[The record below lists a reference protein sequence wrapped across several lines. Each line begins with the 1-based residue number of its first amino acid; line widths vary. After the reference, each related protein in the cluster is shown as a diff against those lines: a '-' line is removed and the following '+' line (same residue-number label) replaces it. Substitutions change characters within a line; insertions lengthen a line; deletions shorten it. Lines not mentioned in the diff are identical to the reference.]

1 MFNIGDIVYISEYA
15 NANQLDHSQA
25 IHPGDG
31 PFTIVRYN
39 EVAGNDDYVLNVY
52 LQEVGWWVNEG
63 ALTLEPALEPDKKN
77 PKSKLER
84 KIALIYKRYEER
96 NM

>member
-1 MFNIGDIVYISEYA
+1 MFNVGDIVYISEYA
-15 NANQLDHSQA
+15 NPTQLDHSKTLR
-25 IHPGDG
+25 PGDG
-31 PFTIVRYN
+31 PFTIIRYN
-39 EVAGNDDYVLNVY
+39 EVVDNSDDVLNVY
-52 LQEVGWWVNEG
+52 LKEAGWWVNEG
-63 ALTLEPALEPDKKN
+63 ALILEADNKN

>member
-1 MFNIGDIVYISEYA
+1 MFNIGDIVYISKYA
-15 NANQLDHSQA
+15 NPIQLDNSSTLK
-25 IHPGDG
+25 PGDG
-31 PFTIVRYN
+31 PFTIIRYN
-39 EVAGNDDYVLNVY
+39 EVADNIDYVLNVY

-63 ALTLEPALEPDKKN
+63 ALTLEADEKKH
-77 PKSKLER
+77 KSKLER

>member
-1 MFNIGDIVYISEYA
+1 MFNIGGIVYIAADA
-15 NANQLDHSQA
+15 NAIQLDHSQA

-31 PFTIVRYN
+31 SFTIVRYT
-39 EVAGNDDYVLNVY
+39 EVEDNDDYVLNVY
-52 LQEVGWWVNEG
+52 LKEVGWWVNEG
-63 ALTLEPALEPDKKN
+63 ALTLEAERKN

>member
-1 MFNIGDIVYISEYA
+1 MFNVGDIVYISEDA
-15 NANQLDHSQA
+15 NPTQLDYSKTLR
-25 IHPGDG
+25 PGDG
-31 PFTIVRYN
+31 PFTIIRYI
-39 EVAGNDDYVLNVY
+39 EVADDTDYVLNVY
-52 LQEVGWWVNEG
+52 LEEAGWWVNEG
-63 ALTLEPALEPDKKN
+63 ALILEADKKN

>member
-15 NANQLDHSQA
+15 NPTQLGYSKTL
-25 IHPGDG
+25 HPGDG
-31 PFTIVRYN
+31 PFTIFHMV
-39 EVAGNDDYVLNVY
+39 VANSDDVLNV
-52 LQEVGWWVNEG
+52 LLGEVNWWVNEG
-63 ALTLEPALEPDKKN
+63 ALTLEADKKN

>member
-1 MFNIGDIVYISEYA
+1 MFNVGDIVYISKYA
-15 NANQLDHSQA
+15 NSIQLDNSSA
-25 IHPGDG
+25 LKPGDG
-31 PFTIVRYN
+31 PFTILYYN
-39 EVAGNDDYVLNVY
+39 KVVDNSDDVLNVY
-52 LQEVGWWVNEG
+52 LKEAGWWVNEG
-63 ALTLEPALEPDKKN
+63 ALILEADKKN

>member
-1 MFNIGDIVYISEYA
+1 MFNVGDIVYISKYA
-15 NANQLDHSQA
+15 NSIQLDNSSTLK
-25 IHPGDG
+25 PGDG
-31 PFTIVRYN
+31 PFTIVHYHKVVDSN
-39 EVAGNDDYVLNVY
+39 DYVLNVY
-52 LQEVGWWVNEG
+52 LEEVTWWVNEG
-63 ALTLEPALEPDKKN
+63 ALTLEADKKN

>member
-1 MFNIGDIVYISEYA
+1 MFNVGDIVYISKYA
-15 NANQLDHSQA
+15 NANQLDHSKV

-31 PFTIVRYN
+31 PFTIARYN
-39 EVAGNDDYVLNVY
+39 VADNRDYVLNVY
-52 LQEVGWWVNEG
+52 LQEVDWWVNEG
-63 ALTLEPALEPDKKN
+63 ALTLETDKKN
-77 PKSKLER
+77 HKSKLER

>member
-15 NANQLDHSQA
+15 NANQLDHSSTLK
-25 IHPGDG
+25 PGDG
-31 PFTIVRYN
+31 PFTIIRYS
-39 EVAGNDDYVLNVY
+39 EVADNNDYVLNVY
-52 LQEVGWWVNEG
+52 LEEVTWWVNEG
-63 ALTLEPALEPDKKN
+63 ALILEADKKN

>member
-15 NANQLDHSQA
+15 NPTQLDHSRA

-31 PFTIVRYN
+31 PFTIIHYN
-39 EVAGNDDYVLNVY
+39 EVVDNIDYVLNVY
-52 LQEVGWWVNEG
+52 LKEAGWWVNEG
-63 ALTLEPALEPDKKN
+63 ALTLEADKKK

>member
-1 MFNIGDIVYISEYA
+1 MFNVGDIVYISKDA
-15 NANQLDHSQA
+15 TPTQLDHSPT

-31 PFTIVRYN
+31 PFTIIRYSVLA
-39 EVAGNDDYVLNVY
+39 EDNDYILNVY
-52 LQEVGWWVNEG
+52 LKETGWWVNEG
-63 ALTLEPALEPDKKN
+63 ALTLEADKKN

>member
-1 MFNIGDIVYISEYA
+1 MFNIGDIVYISKYA
-15 NANQLDHSQA
+15 NPTQLDHSRV

-31 PFTIVRYN
+31 PFTIIRYN

-52 LQEVGWWVNEG
+52 LQEVSWWVSEG
-63 ALTLEPALEPDKKN
+63 ALTLEPDKKN
-77 PKSKLER
+77 HKSKLER

-96 NM
+96 NL

>member
-1 MFNIGDIVYISEYA
+1 MFNVGDIVYISKYA
-15 NANQLDHSQA
+15 NSIQLDNSSTLK
-25 IHPGDG
+25 PGDG
-31 PFTIVRYN
+31 PFTIVHYK
-39 EVAGNDDYVLNVY
+39 EVVDSNDYLLNVY
-52 LQEVGWWVNEG
+52 LEEAGWWVNEG
-63 ALTLEPALEPDKKN
+63 ALILEADKKN

>member
-1 MFNIGDIVYISEYA
+1 MFNVGDIVYISTDA
-15 NANQLDHSQA
+15 NATQLDHSKA

-31 PFTIVRYN
+31 PFTIVRYIEIADN
-39 EVAGNDDYVLNVY
+39 SSDYALNVY

-63 ALTLEPALEPDKKN
+63 ALILEADMKN

-84 KIALIYKRYEER
+84 KIAIIYKRYEER
-96 NM
+96 NL

>member
-15 NANQLDHSQA
+15 NANQLDHSKA

-39 EVAGNDDYVLNVY
+39 EVADNDDYVLNVY
-52 LQEVGWWVNEG
+52 LKEAGWWVNEG
-63 ALTLEPALEPDKKN
+63 ALILEADKKN

-96 NM
+96 NL

>member
-1 MFNIGDIVYISEYA
+1 MFNVGDIVYISEDA
-15 NANQLDHSQA
+15 NPIQLDHSKA

-39 EVAGNDDYVLNVY
+39 EVVDNSDDVLNVY

-63 ALTLEPALEPDKKN
+63 ALTLEPDKKN

-96 NM
+96 NL

>member
-1 MFNIGDIVYISEYA
+1 MFNVGDIVYISEYA
-15 NANQLDHSQA
+15 NPTQLDHSKTLR
-25 IHPGDG
+25 PGDG
-31 PFTIVRYN
+31 PFTVLRFIP
-39 EVAGNDDYVLNVY
+39 EVANSDNVLNVY
-52 LQEVGWWVNEG
+52 LQEVGWWVSVR
-63 ALTLEPALEPDKKN
+63 ALILEADMKN

>member
-1 MFNIGDIVYISEYA
+1 MFNVGDIVYISEDA
-15 NANQLDHSQA
+15 NPTQLDHSQTL
-25 IHPGDG
+25 HPGDG
-31 PFTIVRYN
+31 PFTVSRLTTA
-39 EVAGNDDYVLNVY
+39 VANSDNVLNV
-52 LQEVGWWVNEG
+52 LLEEEHWWVNEG
-63 ALTLEPALEPDKKN
+63 ALTLEADKKK

>member
-1 MFNIGDIVYISEYA
+1 MFNVGDIVYISEDA
-15 NANQLDHSQA
+15 NPTQLDHSQTL
-25 IHPGDG
+25 HPGDG
-31 PFTIVRYN
+31 PFTIIYYKG
-39 EVAGNDDYVLNVY
+39 VADNIDYVLNVY
-52 LQEVGWWVNEG
+52 LGEVNWWVNEG
-63 ALTLEPALEPDKKN
+63 ALTLEAGKKN